1 MTSPQRERN
10 VFLSDPKSDL
20 AVRTHLGVGT
30 SIRDARCRND
40 ILVYKMMEFAMHWVI
55 GFLIGIVILFAAI
68 AYAAIA
74 NTRRNRANDA
84 VRNKATQEL
93 YKDADV

>member
-1 MTSPQRERN
+1 
-10 VFLSDPKSDL
+10 
-20 AVRTHLGVGT
+20 
-30 SIRDARCRND
+30 
-40 ILVYKMMEFAMHWVI
+40 MHWVI